1 MKGTFAPVGA
11 PIVHTISTTL
21 DKTPKGVQKQA
32 KTVSKVNEDK
42 SEKTQIYKRA
52 KRKTIAKK
60 LAPKLSLAA
69 EHVGDLK
76 MKKAYWNTYYCMD
89 AVIKTDSVLSSSYCR
104 NRWCPLCSAIRTS
117 HYIRRY
123 VPIIKDW
130 TDAHLVT
137 LTVPNCK
144 DYELADEIETMY
156 KTFTQI
162 KDMIKKRHRRN
173 PQSNKKLVGLRKL
186 EVTYNAKRN
195 DYHPHYH
202 FITENLETA
211 DALESEWLKRYKG
224 VSAKAQDVR
233 RITDIESGSKEIFK
247 YFTKVIHDVKT
258 TGGKTKKEIHAF
270 ALHNIFKAIRGRRI
284 FQSFGFKSNPPEF
297 NIVINDGDSE
307 LIGLSDGVYVFV
319 ENDWVNVETGEVLSG
334 YQAPDGLE
342 KILRENIIV
351 YKPKRLENG

>member
-1 MKGTFAPVGA
+1 MKGTFTPPGA
-11 PIVHTISTTL
+11 PILDTISTTL
-21 DKTPKGVQKQA
+21 DRTRKGVQKSA
-32 KTVSKVNEDK
+32 KTVSKVKTDQA
-42 SEKTQIYKRA
+42 EKTQIYKRA

-69 EHVGDLK
+69 EHVGDIK

-89 AVIKTDSVLSSSYCR
+89 AVIKTGDVLSSSYCR
-104 NRWCPLCSAIRTS
+104 NRWCPLCSAIRTA
-117 HYIRRY
+117 HYIQRY
-123 VPIIKDW
+123 IPIIKHW
-130 TDAHLVT
+130 EDAHLVT

-144 DYELADEIETMY
+144 DYELADEIEKMY

-186 EVTYNAKRN
+186 EVTYNARRN

-211 DALESEWLKRYKG
+211 DALESEWLKRYDG

-233 RITDIESGSKEIFK
+233 RIDDIESGSKEVFK

-258 TGGKTKKEIHAF
+258 TGGKTIKEIHAF
-270 ALHNIFKAIRGRRI
+270 ALHNIFAAIRGRRI
-284 FQSFGFKSNPPEF
+284 FQSFGFKSDPPEF
-297 NIVINDGDSE
+297 NIVVDDGDSE
-307 LIGLSDGVYVFV
+307 LSGLSDGVYIFV
-319 ENDWVNVETGEVLSG
+319 ENDWVNVETGEVISG
-334 YQAPDGLE
+334 YQAPERLME
-342 KILRENIIV
+342 ILTNNIIV
-351 YKPKRLENG
+351 YRPKRLENG